1 MGRIHRRVKQSG
13 VYFVTTDSW
22 QRRQI
27 FQKADPAQILLDQL
41 LSCRERGFYK
51 LHAFVIMPEHL
62 HLLIT
67 PSETSSLEKAV
78 MMIKGGAS
86 HRIKHELLYS
96 FPIWM
101 ESVHDRWIR
110 DVTEYRLRK
119 QYIELN
125 PVRAK
130 LADKPHDYLLG
141 SASGRY
147 TLDASSYDQGT
158 SGAEALD
165 AAALNVTPKGVT
177 HKPSSG
183 LRLPQP

>member
-1 MGRIHRRVKQSG
+1 MGRIHRRVKRSG
-13 VYFVTTDSW
+13 VYFVTTDTW

-27 FQKADPAQILLDQL
+27 FQKADPAQILLEQL
-41 LSCRERGFYK
+41 LTCRDRGFYK

-67 PSETSSLEKAV
+67 PNETSSLEKAV

-86 HRIKHELLYS
+86 HRIKHELLYT

-101 ESVHDRWIR
+101 ESFHDRWIR
-110 DVTEYRLRK
+110 DLTEYRLRK

-125 PVRAK
+125 PVKAG
-130 LADKPHDYLLG
+130 LADKPQDYLLG

-147 TLDASSYDQGT
+147 ALDATLYDQGT
-158 SGAEALD
+158 SGAKALEPSI
-165 AAALNVTPKGVT
+165 LNVTPKGVT
-177 HKPSSG
+177 HKASSG
-183 LRLPQP
+183 LRPPQL